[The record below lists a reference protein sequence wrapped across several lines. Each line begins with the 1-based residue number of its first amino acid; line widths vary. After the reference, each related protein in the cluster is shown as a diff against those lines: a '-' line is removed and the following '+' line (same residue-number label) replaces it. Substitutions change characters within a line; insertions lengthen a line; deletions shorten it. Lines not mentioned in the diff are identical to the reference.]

1 MWEWDKDAQYWFWSQ
16 KSMENLKPRVLAS
29 TLMAQRPIARTALRT
44 KSTSTSVAYSF
55 SSARTCKESTPKW
68 TPMWQGMPP
77 KHQNT
82 SRMYSSAANHAHPK
96 LTPSNPAVN
105 LYLWNQYCKEE
116 IGLGLGRQTW
126 FRVAKAHRWIQVP
139 LTNSWGQKSA
149 QLNLTIAIR
158 LPLHWRYSDIGLTH
172 HTHRFYVVYWTYCA
186 TSTACKALIFS
197 SLLFCMEMNS
207 HILTGSKKRK
217 GSKDIMEQTHTG
229 TSNNK
234 DLSPLKIYAS
244 VSVILLME
252 TEQGFTPRP
261 TWILQ

>member
-1 MWEWDKDAQYWFWSQ
+1 MWEWDKDAQYWFWSP
-16 KSMENLKPRVLAS
+16 KSMENLQPRVLAS

-82 SRMYSSAANHAHPK
+82 SRMYSSVANHAHPK

-105 LYLWNQYCKEE
+105 LYLWNQYCKKE

-186 TSTACKALIFS
+186 TFTARKALIFPLS
-197 SLLFCMEMNS
+197 FSAWRWTHTSLLGPRRGRDPKTSWNR
-207 HILTGSKKRK
+207 LTQGPV
-217 GSKDIMEQTHTG
+217 TT
-229 TSNNK
+229 
-234 DLSPLKIYAS
+234 KIC
-244 VSVILLME
+244 LL
-252 TEQGFTPRP
+252 
-261 TWILQ
+261 